1 MNRHPAIEALAEG
14 VEHLNKGR
22 NAEARDAFQ
31 RALEAAPGN
40 PDALS
45 YLGFAEAALGEIDSG
60 LEKARKALAADPG
73 HFQYRCNLAFVLSE
87 AGQKDAAISELQRAR
102 ELQPGHPAVLDN
114 LGRLLQE
121 QGRFEDAVPVWREL
135 YQQNR
140 GNPRAIKQVVSSLIQ
155 AGEPEQAYRFVKSI
169 ENELPEGGFRLMM
182 LALAAQTTMRWKEA
196 ADCFEKLVELQPDN
210 PEFRYGL
217 GQALVELEEFERAVP
232 VVKDLAKDHPTPEN
246 LFLAARALFKL
257 QQHDRAKAL
266 LEQALEKQPNHPG
279 ALVKFGFIHVFA
291 GEQQKAKAMFER
303 ALELDPYNVEAIT
316 QLHKIAPPKRRNVY
330 FDRLERLKNIEGRQ
344 VDAVVG
350 QALGQLY
357 EAIKEYDLAFENFTV
372 AKRATAEEYAEMGAV
387 NDPEAVEARFKQL
400 KEIFSK
406 ANLEAVTF
414 PGSDKK
420 TPIFIFGM
428 PRSGTTLLEQIIAS
442 HSRVAG
448 GGELAGGPK
457 LVEAVEEILEKG
469 EAQNLAGILDEYGEA
484 WVKSYLTSMPER
496 AAGEDRVTDKMPNNF
511 LGFGLLRAL
520 FPRARFVHI
529 RRHPM
534 DTCVSMFTK
543 RFKHTFPYATDLY
556 TLGHYY
562 RHYLA
567 LMDHWRKILGESF
580 HEVIYEDLVDDPE
593 GIAKGVFSYLGLAW
607 DPQCLEFYRRKGK
620 VATMSTYQV
629 RQPINKSSIGRWR
642 NYRKHLAPLRKG
654 LGGEILAEWEKRE
667 RARGAT

>member
-31 RALEAAPGN
+31 RALDAAPGN

-232 VVKDLAKDHPTPEN
+232 VVKDLARDHPTPEN
-246 LFLAARALFKL
+246 LFLAARALYKM
-257 QQHDRAKAL
+257 HEYDKAKVL
-266 LEQALEKQPNHPG
+266 LEQVLEKQPE
-279 ALVKFGFIHVFA
+279 FA
-291 GEQQKAKAMFER
+291 GAYVRLGMIAVFEGDQEKAKGLFRR
-303 ALELDPYNVEAIT
+303 ALELEPLNLEAIM
-316 QLHKIAPPKRRNVY
+316 QIHKIEPPTPDSPV
-330 FDRLERLKNIEGRQ
+330 FGQLEELKAGK
-344 VDAVVG
+344 G
-350 QALGQLY
+350 KHLGALIGHTLGELY
-357 EAIKEYDLAFENFTV
+357 EAVGDYERAFENYSLGNRET
-372 AKRATAEEYAEMGAV
+372 AKGYARMGVENDPRAT
-387 NDPEAVEARFKQL
+387 EAHFRRIRKV
-400 KEIFSK
+400 FSK
-406 ANLEAVTF
+406 KNIDSVTF
-414 PGSDKK
+414 PGSDSQI
-420 TPIFIFGM
+420 PIFIVGM

-448 GGELAGGPK
+448 GGELGGGPK
-457 LVEAVEEILEKG
+457 LLNTMEEILEKG
-469 EAQNLAGILDEYGEA
+469 EAEHLAEILDRYGGA
-484 WVKSYLTSMPER
+484 WVKSYLKAMPGR
-496 AAGEDRVTDKMPNNF
+496 ARGEDRVTDKMPANF
-511 LGFGLLRAL
+511 ITLGLLYLL
-520 FPRARFVHI
+520 FPKAKFIHI
-529 RRHPM
+529 RRYPL
-534 DTCVSMFTK
+534 DTCVSMFAK
-543 RFKHTFPYATDLY
+543 QFSPKFPYATDLY
-556 TLGHYY
+556 TLGHAY
-562 RHYLA
+562 RQYFDQMA
-567 LMDHWRKILGESF
+567 FWRKVLPGVL
-580 HEVIYEDLVDDPE
+580 HEIVYEDLVEQPE
-593 GIAKGVFSYLGLAW
+593 AKAKEVFAYLDLEW
-607 DPQCLEFYRRKGK
+607 EPQCLEYYRRKGK
-620 VATMSTYQV
+620 VITMSTFQV
-629 RQPINKSSIGRWR
+629 RKPINKGSIGRWR
-642 NYRKHLAPLRKG
+642 NYEKFLEPLREG
-654 LGGEILAEWEKRE
+654 LGTEPLQSWRSEKP
-667 RARGAT
+667 GKGKK